1 MATLLDCKP
10 VAAAVKDRC
19 RTEADALKRA
29 GISPKL
35 AILRVGEKGPDLAY
49 ERGATAALTEV
60 GIDVTVTALPV
71 DVSQEDYIAA
81 LKALN
86 EDPSIHGIL
95 PFRPLDNIDEQ
106 DAITEVID
114 PQKDVDS
121 GTVVNMGKTVLG
133 DPTAL
138 TPCTA
143 QAVLEVLDY
152 YGIDAAGKNVC
163 VINRSNV
170 IGKPV
175 SMMLINRHATVSVC
189 NSRTKDMEKFT
200 EQADILVVAIP
211 YEASVKAEW
220 IRPGQTIIDCSV
232 IRKKMLDEN
241 GEPVLNEKTGK
252 PRIQSVGC
260 CEPAIYDMDVRITP
274 VPGLGGVTSALL
286 GQNVITAAKAQNG
299 LI

>member
-1 MATLLDCKP
+1 
-10 VAAAVKDRC
+10 
-19 RTEADALKRA
+19 
-29 GISPKL
+29 
-35 AILRVGEKGPDLAY
+35 
-49 ERGATAALTEV
+49 
-60 GIDVTVTALPV
+60 
-71 DVSQEDYIAA
+71 
-81 LKALN
+81 
-86 EDPSIHGIL
+86 
-95 PFRPLDNIDEQ
+95 
-106 DAITEVID
+106 
-114 PQKDVDS
+114 
-121 GTVVNMGKTVLG
+121 
-133 DPTAL
+133 
-138 TPCTA
+138 
-143 QAVLEVLDY
+143 
-152 YGIDAAGKNVC
+152 
-163 VINRSNV
+163 
-170 IGKPV
+170 
-175 SMMLINRHATVSVC
+175 MMLINRHATVSVC

-274 VPGLGGVTSALL
+274 VPGLGCVTSALL